1 MGAERKKVLM
11 IAGVVVALIVI
22 AAIVATLLFDINSYK
37 HRFESAASEA
47 TGLDVRINGRMGLS
61 FFPFRVSANDIH
73 VANEGDEII
82 SIEKLKLGVELIPL
96 LKRQLNVTGC
106 ELVKPTITI
115 VKDAEGKF
123 NFENSGKKPTEAGL
137 GAASSLKEFRLSQGA
152 LVYLDKKTGNKIELN
167 EISMDIK
174 DLAINDTAGDI
185 INNVSFTGGL
195 ACKEVRSK
203 NLRIDH
209 VKCPIKAEKGVIY
222 LMPLT
227 MDIFGAKGEGDATI
241 DRSEVDAVFKINLKV
256 SELDFAKLEEAYG
269 TNKVIGGKGG
279 LYTSLMIKMKGSRTL
294 MSSIE
299 GTFSLRG
306 DNLVIYT
313 MDLDKVLSSYES
325 SQEFHLV
332 DLGAFFIVGP
342 LGPIVNTFSLK
353 AYRYGDVYY
362 QTRVGQGTITQ
373 FISHWKVKD
382 GIADATDCALATSH
396 YRVALKG
403 KLNLVTER
411 YDNVTVALLDDK
423 GCVNIKQSVSGPFG
437 SPTVSAVS
445 VAESLAGQFTHL
457 YRKAKRFLQG
467 GKCEVFYNGAVRQP

>member
-1 MGAERKKVLM
+1 MEAERKKVLM
-11 IAGVVVALIVI
+11 ITGVVVALIAI
-22 AAIVATLLFDINSYK
+22 AAIIAVLLFDINSYK
-37 HRFESAASEA
+37 PRIESAASET
-47 TGLDVRINGRMGLS
+47 TGLDVRINGKMGLS
-61 FFPFRVSANDIH
+61 FFPFSVSANDIH
-73 VANEGDEII
+73 VASKGDEII
-82 SIEKLKLGVELIPL
+82 SIKKIKLEVELIPL

-123 NFENSGKKPTEAGL
+123 NFENSGKKPGEAGL
-137 GAASSLKEFRLSQGA
+137 GAASSLKDIRLSQGA
-152 LVYLDKKTGNKIELN
+152 LAYLDKKTGNKIELN
-167 EISMDIK
+167 EISLAIE
-174 DLAINDTAGDI
+174 DLAINNTTGDI
-185 INNVSFTGGL
+185 IKNVSFTGSL
-195 ACKEVRSK
+195 DCKEVRRK
-203 NLRIDH
+203 NLRIDN
-209 VKCPIKAEKGVIY
+209 VKSPIKAEKGVIS

-241 DRSEVDAVFKINLKV
+241 DRSEVDAVYKINLKV
-256 SELDFAKLEEAYG
+256 SELDFPKLEEAYG
-269 TNKVIGGKGG
+269 TNKTIGGKGD
-279 LYTSLMIKMKGSRTL
+279 LYASVMMKVKGSRTL
-294 MSSIE
+294 MSSVE

-313 MDLDKVLSSYES
+313 MDLDKALSSYES

-342 LGPIVNTFSLK
+342 LGPIVDTFVLK

-362 QTRVGQGTITQ
+362 QTRKGQGTITQ
-373 FISHWKVKD
+373 FISHWKIKD

-396 YRVALKG
+396 NRVALKG

-423 GCVNIKQSVSGPFG
+423 GCANVTQSVSGPFV

-445 VAESLAGQFTHL
+445 AAESLAGQFTHL
-457 YRKAKRFLQG
+457 YRKTKRFFRG